1 MPKEEKSSAKNSEI
15 QKLLT
20 FNLTGDYLEL
30 TGKFKNAIKH
40 LNTDLGSIHLY
51 LENQHN
57 YSILS
62 FEYIPSKLA
71 KNNGM
76 KQKKYTTKMKFGKL
90 PKKSK
95 KEIRFFL
102 NNVPNYII
110 NNNTNI
116 ITNSSTSSSTSNS
129 TSNSNVYT
137 QPVFYYN
144 ALKSL
149 SYRMSQHL
157 LFNSIKNLYTN
168 FNLISPSYSS
178 SSSSN
183 SYTNWTWTPG
193 EIAGVTVGA
202 ITTVF
207 VATMGVFAYY
217 YGLYLAPKAWWED
230 SKVKA
235 ALNEGI
241 SEGEA
246 EAASRASELSQWRAD
261 SIYADDLPDPPI
273 LDVDEVV
280 ELTEDREVREASPH
294 DGITKFGP
302 LRP

>member
-1 MPKEEKSSAKNSEI
+1 MPKEKKSSSTNSEVY
-15 QKLLT
+15 KLLT

-30 TGKFKNAIKH
+30 TGKFKNAIKY

-57 YSILS
+57 YSIFS

-76 KQKKYTTKMKFGKL
+76 TQKTYTTKVKFGKL
-90 PKKSK
+90 PKKSR

-102 NNVPNYII
+102 NNVPKYINI
-110 NNNTNI
+110 NTNSSSSNR
-116 ITNSSTSSSTSNS
+116 TSSSTSSSSN
-129 TSNSNVYT
+129 NVYT
-137 QPVFYYN
+137 QPTFYTS
-144 ALKSL
+144 ALTSL
-149 SYRMSQHL
+149 SYRMSQNL

-168 FNLISPSYSS
+168 INLISPNYSS

-202 ITTVF
+202 ITTAF

-217 YGLYLAPKAWWED
+217 YGLYLAPKAWWAD

-235 ALNEGI
+235 ALSEGI

-261 SIYADDLPDPPI
+261 SIYADELPNPPI
-273 LDVDEVV
+273 LDDDEVV
-280 ELTEDREVREASPH
+280 ELTEDRLVREASPH
-294 DGITKFGP
+294 EGITKFGP

>member
-1 MPKEEKSSAKNSEI
+1 MPKEEKSSSEI

-30 TGKFKNAIKH
+30 TGKFKNAIKY

-71 KNNGM
+71 EKNGM
-76 KQKKYTTKMKFGKL
+76 AKKMYTTKVKFGKL

-95 KEIRFFL
+95 KEIRNFL
-102 NNVPNYII
+102 NNVPKYI
-110 NNNTNI
+110 NNNISI
-116 ITNSSTSSSTSNS
+116 ITSSSSKTSSSTSSSSN
-129 TSNSNVYT
+129 NVYT
-137 QPVFYYN
+137 QPTFYTS
-144 ALKSL
+144 ALTSL
-149 SYRMSQHL
+149 SYRMSQNL

-168 FNLISPSYSS
+168 INLISPNYSS

-202 ITTVF
+202 ITTAF

-217 YGLYLAPKAWWED
+217 YGLYLAPKAWWAD

-235 ALNEGI
+235 ALSEGI

-261 SIYADDLPDPPI
+261 SIYADELPNPPI
-273 LDVDEVV
+273 LDDDEVV
-280 ELTEDREVREASPH
+280 ELTEDRLVREASPH
-294 DGITKFGP
+294 EGITKFGP

>member
-1 MPKEEKSSAKNSEI
+1 MFKEKKSSAINSEI
-15 QKLLT
+15 QKLFT

-30 TGKFKNAIKH
+30 TGKYKNAIKH
-40 LNTDLGSIHLY
+40 LNTDLGNIHLY

-71 KNNGM
+71 QNNGM
-76 KQKKYTTKMKFGKL
+76 KQKKYTTKVKFGKL

-95 KEIRFFL
+95 KGIRFFL
-102 NNVPNYII
+102 KNMPNYII
-110 NNNTNI
+110 NNNTSI
-116 ITNSSTSSSTSNS
+116 ISSSTSSSSSNS
-129 TSNSNVYT
+129 NVSYSNVYT
-137 QPVFYYN
+137 QPTFYAS

-157 LFNSIKNLYTN
+157 LFNSIRNLYTN

-178 SSSSN
+178 SNSSN

-202 ITTVF
+202 ITTAF
-207 VATMGVFAYY
+207 VATMGLLAYY
-217 YGLYLAPKAWWED
+217 CGLYLAPKAWWED

-235 ALNEGI
+235 VLNEGI

-246 EAASRASELSQWRAD
+246 EAASRASELSKWRAD
-261 SIYADDLPDPPI
+261 SIYADELPNPPI
-273 LDVDEVV
+273 LDEDEVV
-280 ELTEDREVREASPH
+280 ELAEDREVREVSPH
-294 DGITKFGP
+294 EGITKFGP
-302 LRP
+302 